1 MQDVPLYAVAAPVA
15 LSLLI
20 GAMATFSFV
29 VAPAAFRLLPEEQA
43 GKFVRGIFPLYYPI
57 VTVLCALAGIALVA
71 GGPIL
76 SKIMFGMAALGLLSW
91 KVLMPRINA
100 YRDSSLAGDASAK
113 AWFGRLHGVSAV
125 INLVQ
130 LGAAVVSLVLY
141 VA

>member
-20 GAMATFSFV
+20 GAMAMFSFV
-29 VAPAAFRLLPEEQA
+29 VAPSAFRLLPEEQA
-43 GKFVRGIFPLYYPI
+43 GKFVRGLFPLYYPV
-57 VTVLCALAGIALVA
+57 VTVLCAMAGVALVA

-76 SKIMFGMAALGLLSW
+76 SKIMFGMAALGLIAW

-100 YRDSSLAGDASAK
+100 YRDRSLAGDAAAK
-113 AWFGRLHGVSAV
+113 KWFGRLHGLSFA
-125 INLVQ
+125 INGAQ
-130 LGAAVVSLVLY
+130 FAAAVVSLVLY